1 MSGPAPK
8 LDLGNKRS
16 LGAVSGFEEAYG
28 AGGDASRKR
37 VGYTIRFE
45 DKSSSQTLLKYMTDG
60 MLLREAMADPLLER
74 YSVIVLDEAH
84 ERTLATDVLFG
95 LLKEVCKNRPTLKMV
110 VMSATLDA
118 RKFQQYFDDAPIL
131 NVPGRMHP
139 VEIFYTPQPE
149 KDYLEACIRTAMQ
162 IHISEPAGDMLIFL
176 TGEEEIEQTKREL
189 EKLAQR
195 HADCGELMVVPL
207 YSSLPPAQQQRIFES
222 APGPKYEGG
231 KPGRKCVVS
240 TNIAETSITIDGI
253 VYVIDPGF
261 SKQKVYNPRARVESL
276 LVSPISKASAQ
287 QRAGRAGRTRPGK
300 CFRLYTEKAFEKEL
314 VEQTY
319 PEILRSNLGSVV
331 LTLKKLGIDDL
342 VHFDFMD
349 PPAPETLMRALEQG
363 PGGFTPMVEKKSA
376 QKEPKGE
383 VKKGVDVG
391 DLCGCVRVSF
401 SGVYRTAVESC
412 VDVDVV
418 VVGPVIYVQLNYLG
432 ALDDEGEL
440 SQEGECM
447 AEFPLDPQL
456 AKSLVDSARLECSKE
471 MLSIAAML
479 SVPLTFLRP
488 KDRSREA
495 DAAKARF
502 CHLDGDHLTLLNV
515 FHAYIQ
521 HGAGNMDMERQ
532 FCYDNFLNPRS
543 LASAKNVRT
552 QLQRTM
558 ERLSIPLTSTPYTSK
573 DYYTNVRKA
582 LVAGFFM
589 QVAHLQRSGHYLT
602 VKDNQTVA
610 LHPSTVLDHKPEW
623 VIYHEYVLTSK
634 NFIRTI
640 TQVRGE
646 WLLELAPHFYNP
658 DDFPECDAKKVL
670 RKLLEKQQRDKLA
683 KQQQQ
688 QQNNPSA
695 QQQTATASG
704 TGAAGASAAAAGGA
718 GATGA
723 SAGGA
728 GDIGGAGRGSNCERQ
743 KPLQPTDAYIYV
755 YLQSTLR
762 NQRVDFMR
770 KEGSDHFEPP
780 GTLKLQASARRA
792 SGVERLWRNFASAL

>member
-1 MSGPAPK
+1 MDGPAPK
-8 LDLGNKRS
+8 LDLGSKRA
-16 LGAVSGFEEAYG
+16 LGATGFDEDPRGDSARRRTGFSDGTDAKPSNFSSGPLPQASGFSDRAPGFAFPGGLPPAQAALPGTVGAASVAAAPLYPNGEVPEGINPYTGAPYSQRYYKILEGRKKLPSWNAKKNFLKLVKRNRTVILVGETGSGKTTQMTQFLIEAG
-28 AGGDASRKR
+28 LHQGKCVACTQPRRVAAMSVAQRVADEMDVELGKE

-45 DKSSSQTLLKYMTDG
+45 DKSSPMTILKYMTDG

-74 YSVIVLDEAH
+74 YSVVVLDEAH

-149 KDYLEACIRTAMQ
+149 KDYLEACIRTAIQ
-162 IHISEPAGDMLIFL
+162 IHISEPPGDMLIFL

-195 HADCGELMVVPL
+195 HSECGELMVVPL
-207 YSSLPPAQQQRIFES
+207 YSSLPPAMQQRIFEP

-300 CFRLYTEKAFEKEL
+300 CFRLYTEKAFEQEL
-314 VEQTY
+314 VDQTY

-331 LTLKKLGIDDL
+331 ITLKKLGIDDL

-349 PPAPETLMRALEQG
+349 PPAPETLMRALEQ
-363 PGGFTPMVEKKSA
+363 
-376 QKEPKGE
+376 
-383 VKKGVDVG
+383 
-391 DLCGCVRVSF
+391 
-401 SGVYRTAVESC
+401 
-412 VDVDVV
+412 
-418 VVGPVIYVQLNYLG
+418 LNYLG

-440 SQEGECM
+440 SPEGESM

-456 AKSLVDSARLECSKE
+456 AKALVDSAKFECSKE

-488 KDRSREA
+488 KERSREA

-502 CHLDGDHLTLLNV
+502 SHLDGDHLTLLNV
-515 FHAYIQ
+515 FHAYVQ
-521 HGAGNMDMERQ
+521 HGGGSPESERQ
-532 FCYDNFLNPRS
+532 FCFDNFLNPRS

-558 ERLSIPLTSTPYTSK
+558 ERLSIPLNSTPYTSK
-573 DYYTNVRKA
+573 EYYSNIRKA
-582 LVAGFFM
+582 LVAGYFM

-640 TQVRGE
+640 TQVRGD
-646 WLLELAPHFYNP
+646 WLLEQAPHFYNP

-670 RKLLEKQQRDKLA
+670 KKM
-683 KQQQQ
+683 
-688 QQNNPSA
+688 
-695 QQQTATASG
+695 
-704 TGAAGASAAAAGGA
+704 
-718 GATGA
+718 
-723 SAGGA
+723 
-728 GDIGGAGRGSNCERQ
+728 IERQ
-743 KPLQPTDAYIYV
+743 K
-755 YLQSTLR
+755 
-762 NQRVDFMR
+762 
-770 KEGSDHFEPP
+770 KEKEAKATNGNATNESKAP
-780 GTLKLQASARRA
+780 GVPAS
-792 SGVERLWRNFASAL
+792 V